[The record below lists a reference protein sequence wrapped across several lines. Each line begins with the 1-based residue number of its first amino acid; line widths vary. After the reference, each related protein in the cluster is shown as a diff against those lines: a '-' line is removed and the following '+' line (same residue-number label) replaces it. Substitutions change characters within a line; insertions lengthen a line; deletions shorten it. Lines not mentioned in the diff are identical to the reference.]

1 MGFNAINNEDNM
13 SVLDIFKKT
22 NATHQEIQAAGE
34 WLLLK
39 RYSAAPKI
47 QTLDHLRF
55 VKFQGQIKGKSLT
68 ARIDFDLRTLSPT
81 SDATKYHIYRTY
93 YKVQKYLSIH
103 VMEYQTEA
111 PKVVLMMISFGS
123 KQGCNRKLAGIMC
136 TIFSCAMAV
145 TAKTAQTVRSM
156 RHISLSKWT

>member
-34 WLLLK
+34 MLLLK
-39 RYSAAPKI
+39 MYSAAPKI

-55 VKFQGQIKGKSLT
+55 VKYQGQIKGKSLT
-68 ARIDFDLRTLSPT
+68 ARIGFDLRTLSPT

-93 YKVQKYLSIH
+93 YKVQKYLGIH

-123 KQGCNRKLAGIMC
+123 KQGCNRNCRCKKASWHYVHY
-136 TIFSCAMAV
+136 IFLC
-145 TAKTAQTVRSM
+145 
-156 RHISLSKWT
+156 